1 MPSAARAWRGLRAR
15 SWSSKRS
22 APERSG
28 RCPMIAR
35 IRLVLPAPLRPT
47 RPTMLPAG
55 TSSEKPRSASTEA
68 IVTCSAFTLSISS
81 LRARD
86 VAAHVAVAE
95 HLCRRAVG
103 KHAAAI
109 EGDDPRGVARHD
121 VHVVLDE
128 QHRGARLAGDGT
140 HDRVHERKLLL
151 GAHAAG

>member
-1 MPSAARAWRGLRAR
+1 MPRPARAWRGRR
-15 SWSSKRS
+15 DKSSPWKRT
-22 APERSG
+22 APPMGG
-28 RCPMIAR
+28 RWPITVR

-128 QHRGARLAGDGT
+128 QHRGA
-140 HDRVHERKLLL
+140 
-151 GAHAAG
+151 